1 LISLK
6 TFVISPSPEIWT
18 SMRASLLTSVLLA
31 GLACGAVQGQDA
43 LLQLEAVTQAEIGDI
58 VEVAVVLESRG
69 REITSASAFI
79 SFDDQVFSLQP
90 DEVLEAGETVPFKQG
105 QVLPGQVYENSTAG
119 DTVGV
124 VQGNR
129 WRGFQLN
136 YVAVTGQGGD
146 GGRIIAAER
155 GVLATFKV
163 RVIGYPAQEGGWIRL
178 DTAGRRR
185 SAYTVLQE
193 PGVAQSFQVE
203 GTPLELEISG
213 DGLLPLPE
221 MALVAG
227 AAAAV
232 DLSQYYLNDEGSAP
246 KLAWEFAVDP
256 PQLLELEL
264 QGQTLVVHSNLF
276 VSGAGSIAYLASAE
290 DGRTWQGTFGV
301 VVEPL
306 QIWQG
311 DSQWTVEEDAGQ
323 MHLDLGSLLADGLA
337 ATEFSWVVFGGSNV
351 PAAMSNGELVIQAP
365 LDWWGQEEYQVV
377 LSHESGWTDSAV
389 IVLLVEPI
397 NDSPVIAPVEIV
409 YVGVDSA
416 TVGPLLH
423 ELIQDVDHAL
433 QDLQVVVVGDQVVAV
448 EVWEERLLFH
458 GLKEG
463 QGNVLLEVRDPE
475 GELASAIIT
484 VVVENLVVDEQEQVG
499 PPLSDEVGGDG
510 VAEEVLEVEIEVETD
525 IVVVEEV
532 EEAVSEDRVEEVVE
546 DILEDI
552 VEEVEEAVSED
563 IVEEVEEAVSEDRV
577 EEVEEAVSEDRV
589 EEVGEATSEV
599 VEVVSEDI
607 IEVESGE
614 MAEGVAIEDEVD
626 IAIEETIPVSVGAGD
641 SSIITEDN
649 EETLPIS
656 DLENDPLELPEIT
669 EEPPAI
675 TVPLE
680 SEAGPDELADE
691 AVLSQDSLDNGEEVG
706 TTTENSEDADVL
718 PPSADIGS
726 EEPED
731 QVDENQL
738 DDPPDIENP
747 IEENLVAEAE
757 NSVVEAEPALVLAD
771 LPTVDIEVGAAY
783 SLALRDYVEV
793 EDGEEVVWKVEGTSS
808 VAATISAEGD
818 LVLTPA
824 NGFTGR
830 EVLLLSVT
838 DGRGRTVNQ
847 VLEITVV
854 EQGVALALAAFPPA
868 AVTEGGSYTFALDDY
883 VLRGDPEK
891 LLWSV
896 AGVIQVEVVIDKD
909 RQVWIEAAKGRQG
922 KEVLLF
928 TATDEM
934 GNTAS
939 VVLDLEIEALPIP
952 VDEKENASAPLSD
965 EDISVPPQT
974 ELPAPALQLVEPSEY
989 EMFAGTVDSS
999 LVMESLL
1006 ADGNGSGVEWS
1017 IGNSGGLAVR
1027 IDEDS
1032 GRLHLDAIG
1041 AHAGREIVEIVAR
1054 RGGQEVRVL
1063 LKINLRFPL
1072 LIIKPLPN
1080 LLLAAGIVDSS
1091 IVLDDYLEGDI
1102 GLEGI
1107 RWEIQISG
1115 TGTASID
1122 TATRRL
1128 HIWGDVSFSLVL
1140 EATPLLGNAVE
1151 TTMYIVIVEEDGGI
1165 TEGDIEDGE
1174 AVPADELA
1182 LEEFAPQ
1189 LLPPI
1194 LSLPERLEFMS
1205 AEVLELELGD
1215 LVEDPDSDF
1224 EELDWQAWSAGVEVD
1239 LEGSLLRLSGN
1250 AGTAIVH
1257 IRVQDLEGN
1266 AVEQD
1271 LLVEVLQSD
1280 LQPPQLVVE
1289 RRPLA
1294 GRNIEFIVRSD
1305 EALGAVPLFAINGQ
1319 DVPLEKQQDLYLARY
1334 IAALDGLLE
1343 VRVQGRDVAGNEG
1356 QATMRLVVGHLASG
1370 AGVIISE
1377 DGYLNLRFASLAQ
1390 QLLVVLSA
1398 RGVGYEVDFWPRES
1412 LKWPAELSLSQE
1424 IDPSG
1429 GGGILR
1435 EREGRWEELPTF
1447 ANSEEGILYALLQE
1461 PGVFKVGESAEPAVP
1476 VVADL
1481 LAYPNPFNAAV
1492 ALRYRVAE
1500 RGTVQLDIYDLRGH
1514 KVRTL
1519 VQEEQ
1524 GAGYWT
1530 AWWDGRH
1537 QEGFEVGSGAY
1548 FYQLKTG
1555 SQRQVG
1561 KIMLL
1566 R

>member
-1 LISLK
+1 
-6 TFVISPSPEIWT
+6 
-18 SMRASLLTSVLLA
+18 MRASLLTSVLLA
-31 GLACGAVQGQDA
+31 GLTCGAVQAQDA
-43 LLQLEAVTQAEIGDI
+43 LLQLEAATQAEIGAV

-69 REITSASAFI
+69 RDITSASAFI
-79 SFDDQVFSLQP
+79 SFDDQVFSLVP
-90 DEVLEAGETVPFKQG
+90 DEVLEAGGTVPFRQG

-129 WRGFQLN
+129 WGGFQLN

-146 GGRIIAAER
+146 GGRIVAAER

-221 MALVAG
+221 MVLVAG
-227 AAAAV
+227 AAADV
-232 DLSQYYLNDEGSAP
+232 DLSQYYLNDEGSASE
-246 KLAWEFAVDP
+246 LAWEFAVDP

-290 DGRTWQGTFGV
+290 DGQTWQGTFGV

-311 DSQWTVEEDAGQ
+311 DSEWTVEEDAGQ
-323 MHLDLGSLLADGLA
+323 MHFDLGSLLADGLD
-337 ATEFSWVVFGGSNV
+337 ATEFSWVVFGGSTV
-351 PAAMSNGELVIQAP
+351 PAAMSNGELVVQTP

-389 IVLLVEPI
+389 IILLVEPI

-409 YVGVDSA
+409 YVGVDSTA
-416 TVGPLLH
+416 AGPLLH

-433 QDLQVVVVGDQVVAV
+433 QDLQVVVVGDEVVAV
-448 EVWEERLLFH
+448 EVWEERLLFY

-463 QGNVLLEVRDPE
+463 QGNVLLEVHDPE
-475 GELASAIIT
+475 GERASANIT
-484 VVVENLVVDEQEQVG
+484 VVVESLVENEQEQVG
-499 PPLSDEVGGDG
+499 LSPSDEVGGDG
-510 VAEEVLEVEIEVETD
+510 LAEEVLEIESEVETD
-525 IVVVEEV
+525 LVVVEEV
-532 EEAVSEDRVEEVVE
+532 EDV
-546 DILEDI
+546 I
-552 VEEVEEAVSED
+552 
-563 IVEEVEEAVSEDRV
+563 
-577 EEVEEAVSEDRV
+577 
-589 EEVGEATSEV
+589 
-599 VEVVSEDI
+599 SEDI
-607 IEVESGE
+607 IEVVSGE
-614 MAEGVAIEDEVD
+614 PVEGTATEDVVD
-626 IAIEETIPVSVGAGD
+626 ITTEEAVPVSVGA
-641 SSIITEDN
+641 DN
-649 EETLPIS
+649 DNILP
-656 DLENDPLELPEIT
+656 IT
-669 EEPPAI
+669 EE
-675 TVPLE
+675 
-680 SEAGPDELADE
+680 
-691 AVLSQDSLDNGEEVG
+691 GEEVLPVEEIG
-706 TTTENSEDADVL
+706 TPTENSEEVDVQ
-718 PPSADIGS
+718 PPSADVGS
-726 EEPED
+726 VEPEE
-731 QVDENQL
+731 QIDENL
-738 DDPPDIENP
+738 LV
-747 IEENLVAEAE
+747 EE
-757 NSVVEAEPALVLAD
+757 VEPVLILTD
-771 LPTVDIEVGAAY
+771 LPTVDIEVGAEY
-783 SLALRDYVEV
+783 SLALRDFVEV
-793 EDGEEVVWKVEGTSS
+793 EDGEEVVWKIEGTSS

-838 DGRGRTVNQ
+838 DGRGKTVSQ
-847 VLEITVV
+847 TIEITVV
-854 EQGVALALAAFPPA
+854 EQGAALALAAFPP
-868 AVTEGGSYTFALDDY
+868 VVVVEGGSYSFALDGY

-896 AGVIQVEVVIDKD
+896 AGVIQAEVVIDED
-909 RQVWIEAAKGRQG
+909 RQVWIGATAGRPG

-939 VVLDLEIEALPIP
+939 VALDLEIAALPIP
-952 VDEKENASAPLSD
+952 VNGEESESVPLSD

-974 ELPAPALQLVEPSEY
+974 ELPAFDLQLVEPSEY
-989 EMFAGTVDSS
+989 EMFAGAVDSS
-999 LVMESLL
+999 LVVESLL

-1017 IGNSGGLAVR
+1017 IGNSGGLAAR
-1027 IDEDS
+1027 IDKDS

-1041 AHAGREIVEIVAR
+1041 AYAGREIVEIVAR
-1054 RGGQEVRVL
+1054 RGEEEVRVL
-1063 LKINLRFPL
+1063 LKVNLRLPL

-1102 GLEGI
+1102 GLKGI
-1107 RWEIQISG
+1107 RWEIQAAGAGSAI
-1115 TGTASID
+1115 ID
-1122 TATRRL
+1122 TSTRRL
-1128 HIWGDVSFSLVL
+1128 HIWGDASFSLVL
-1140 EATPLLGNAVE
+1140 EVIPLFGNAVE
-1151 TTMYIVIVEEDGGI
+1151 ATMYIEIVEEDRGI

-1174 AVPADELA
+1174 AVPADELP

-1224 EELDWQAWSAGVEVD
+1224 EELGWQAWSAGVEVD
-1239 LEGSLLRLSGN
+1239 LEGSLLRLSGT

-1271 LLVEVLQSD
+1271 LVVEILQSD

-1294 GRNIEFIVRSD
+1294 GRDIEFIVRSD

-1356 QATMRLVVGHLASG
+1356 QVTMRLVVEHLASG
-1370 AGVIISE
+1370 AGVVTSE
-1377 DGYLNLRFASLAQ
+1377 DGYLNLHFPSLTQ

-1424 IDPSG
+1424 VDPSG
-1429 GGGILR
+1429 EVGILR
-1435 EREGRWEELPTF
+1435 EREDRWEELPTF

-1461 PGVFKVGESAEPAVP
+1461 PGVFKVGESAEPIVP

-1500 RGTVQLDIYDLRGH
+1500 RGTVQLSIYDLRGH

-1524 GAGYWT
+1524 GAGFWT

-1555 SQRQVG
+1555 NQRQVG